1 MCAVSVHARRPPL
14 LEVTRQGLY
23 CAAGDFHVDPWAPV
37 PRAVIT
43 HGHADHA
50 RRGSAAYLAAPS
62 ALSVLRVRLGPEAI
76 LEGLPWGERRRF
88 GEVDVSLHPAGHLLG
103 SAQVRIEHRGEV
115 WVVSGDYKT
124 DPDPTC
130 EPFEAVRC
138 DTFIT
143 ESTFGL
149 PVFRWPAQR
158 VVLAEIVD
166 WWRANAAAERP
177 TVLFA
182 YALGKSQRLLA
193 GIAAVDAAREIGPLV
208 VHGAVR
214 VCVDAYRA
222 AGVALPEV
230 AAATELSRDELRRAL
245 VIAPPSAQGSPWM
258 RRFPRAATGFV
269 SGWMRLRALRRQRRV
284 DRGFVLS
291 DHVDWPGVV
300 GAIEA
305 TGAARVG
312 VTHGYMAAL
321 ARWLREERGIDAW
334 TLRTRFT
341 GEAGAEETA
350 VESAAEAGIA
360 VDAEAVAAATVRHP
374 ADAAGPASS

>member
-1 MCAVSVHARRPPL
+1 MHAVSLYTPRSPL
-14 LEVTRQGLY
+14 LEVTPQGLY
-23 CAAGDFHVDPWAPV
+23 CAAGGFHVDPWSPV

-50 RRGSAAYLAAPS
+50 RRGSGAYLAAPS
-62 ALSVLRVRLGPEAI
+62 ALPVLRLRLGAEAS
-76 LEGLPWGERRRF
+76 LEALPWGERRRL
-88 GEVDVSLHPAGHLLG
+88 GEVEVSLHPAGHLLG

-130 EPFEAVRC
+130 EPFEPVRC

-149 PVFRWPAQR
+149 PVFRWPEQG

-166 WWRANAAAERP
+166 WWRANAASGRAS
-177 TVLFA
+177 VVFA
-182 YALGKSQRLLA
+182 YALGKAQRLLA
-193 GIAAVDAAREIGPLV
+193 GVDTVAGARGIGPLV

-214 VCVDAYRA
+214 GCVDAYRA
-222 AGVALPEV
+222 AGIELPAV
-230 AAATELSRDELRRAL
+230 AAATELSRDELARAL
-245 VIAPPSAQGSPWM
+245 VIAPPLAQGSPWM
-258 RRFPRAATGFV
+258 RRFPRAATAFV

-291 DHVDWPGVV
+291 DHVDWPGLLA
-300 GAIEA
+300 AIEA

-312 VTHGYMAAL
+312 VTHGFTAPL
-321 ARWLREERGIDAW
+321 ARWLREERGLETW
-334 TLRTRFT
+334 TLATRFT

-350 VESAAEAGIA
+350 EEAL
-360 VDAEAVAAATVRHP
+360 P
-374 ADAAGPASS
+374 A